1 LFAEFLHEEKLPM
14 LKKIVVGLDGSK
26 GSFRALEEGLLLA
39 SLAGTEL
46 HTISVEEVP
55 RFPGTIGE
63 VVEEK
68 ETADTR
74 FGVAISKAQ
83 KIAEERGVKIE
94 AHVLVGHEVRT
105 IVEFV
110 KEREYDLLV
119 IGFMGHSALYDRVMG
134 GTCQALVR
142 LAQCAVLVVK

>member
-1 LFAEFLHEEKLPM
+1 M
-14 LKKIVVGLDGSK
+14 LKKILVGLDGSK
-26 GSFRALEEGLLLA
+26 HSFKALEEALLLA
-39 SLAGTEL
+39 SLASAEL

-68 ETADTR
+68 EAADTR
-74 FGVAISKAQ
+74 FGTAISQAEKM
-83 KIAEERGVKIE
+83 AEERGVRLN

-110 KEREYDLLV
+110 KENSFDTLA
-119 IGFMGHSALYDRVMG
+119 IGFMGHSAVYARVMG
-134 GTCQALVR
+134 GTCQNLVR
-142 LAQCAVLVVK
+142 LAPCTVLVVK